1 MRLKILAISIM
12 LSLLFV
18 PSVIFGPFNN
28 QNLSFPGVFI
38 AILLA
43 IIAAGI
49 LNRNTYVATALNLLA
64 IVIPIFCAFYWGV
77 ARSLSFALPVFII
90 YFALMS
96 FVLYIN
102 IVRLI
107 RLKNA
112 LHETKIMLEGRCKL
126 SEYSTLGKN
135 KINPYINAT
144 IQFNTDGTGYADGF
158 LFNDGFKYRIDNH
171 ELIPRTNA
179 EIDDPSYPKI
189 IFSLK
194 NSGRKYKLDYK
205 FESITRSGSK
215 VNLYIGKK
223 YAFNDNFRGYRDGEG
238 NIRLM
243 VEDYF
248 KFERL

>member
-1 MRLKILAISIM
+1 MRLTILAIAIM

-18 PSVIFGPFNN
+18 PSAIFGSFNN
-28 QNLSFPGVFI
+28 QNLSFLEVFI

-49 LNRNTYVATALNLLA
+49 LNRNTYVATAFNLLA
-64 IVIPIFCAFYWGV
+64 IVIPIFCASYWGV
-77 ARSLSFALPVFII
+77 SRSLLFALPVFII
-90 YFALMS
+90 YCALMS

-107 RLKNA
+107 RLKNE
-112 LHETKIMLEGRCKL
+112 LHETKIMIEGKWKF
-126 SEYSTLGKN
+126 SEYSTLSKN
-135 KINPYINAT
+135 EINPYENAT

-171 ELIPRTNA
+171 ELIPRTN
-179 EIDDPSYPKI
+179 EEVDDPPYPKI

-194 NSGRKYKLDYK
+194 NPGRKYKLDYK
-205 FESITRSGSK
+205 FESTTRLGSK
-215 VNLYIGKK
+215 VNLYIGKE
-223 YAFNDNFRGYRDGEG
+223 YAFNDNFRGYSDGEG
-238 NIRLM
+238 NLRLM

>member
-1 MRLKILAISIM
+1 MRLTILAISIM

-18 PSVIFGPFNN
+18 PSAIFGPFNN

-49 LNRNTYVATALNLLA
+49 LNRNTYVATAFNLLA

-77 ARSLSFALPVFII
+77 SRSLSFALPVFII
-90 YFALMS
+90 YFALIS

-107 RLKNA
+107 RLKNE
-112 LHETKIMLEGRCKL
+112 LHETKIMLEGKWKL
-126 SEYSTLGKN
+126 SEYSTLSKN
-135 KINPYINAT
+135 EINPYENAT

-158 LFNDGFKYRIDNH
+158 LFNDGFKYRLDNH
-171 ELIPRTNA
+171 ELIPRDSK
-179 EIDDPSYPKI
+179 EVDDPPYPKI

-194 NSGRKYKLDYK
+194 NPGRKYKLDYK
-205 FESITRSGSK
+205 FESTTGSGSK
-215 VNLYIGKK
+215 VNLYIGKE
-223 YAFNDNFRGYRDGEG
+223 YAFNDNFRGYSDGEG
-238 NIRLM
+238 NLRLM